1 MSIFRLFP
9 FILLNHGTLM
19 GLLQV
24 NDFDFV
30 LNVHSNFNAA
40 FNLQIILRKEVLHLS
55 HEFKLTAL
63 WDRNSLFH
71 NLIHIYRGNQF
82 FHIFI
87 LNTICWIDVND
98 FLHFSVSS
106 ERFRF
111 STAKSLP
118 EA

>member
-1 MSIFRLFP
+1 
-9 FILLNHGTLM
+9 M

-63 WDRNSLFH
+63 
-71 NLIHIYRGNQF
+71 
-82 FHIFI
+82 
-87 LNTICWIDVND
+87 
-98 FLHFSVSS
+98 
-106 ERFRF
+106 
-111 STAKSLP
+111 
-118 EA
+118 